1 MSSTPPRQPMNSQV
15 ELAKERNRIAAE
27 RTLLTWIRQSL
38 TLIGLGFGTSE
49 IVNTILGQ
57 LRNTERLIRLAY
69 FSGLVMVALGTYA
82 VTAAAIEYW
91 RETKRLE
98 HPDYV
103 YTPRHS
109 LGATVAVILIILA
122 SIVLYRVFF

>member
-1 MSSTPPRQPMNSQV
+1 MDSQV

-38 TLIGLGFGTSE
+38 TLISLGFGTSE

-57 LRNTERLIRLAY
+57 LSNPDRLVRLAY

-82 VTAAAIEYW
+82 VSAAAIEYW
-91 RETKRLE
+91 REIRKLE
-98 HPDYV
+98 QPEYI
-103 YTPRHS
+103 YTPRRS
-109 LGATVAVILIILA
+109 LGAIVAAVLIILV
-122 SIVLYRVFF
+122 SILLYRVFY

>member
-1 MSSTPPRQPMNSQV
+1 MSSTPSRQPMNSQV

-27 RTLLTWIRQSL
+27 RTLLTWIRQGL
-38 TLIGLGFGTSE
+38 TLISLGFGTSE

-57 LRNTERLIRLAY
+57 LSNTERLIRLAY

-82 VTAAAIEYW
+82 VSAAAIEYW
-91 RETKRLE
+91 REIKKLE
-98 HPDYV
+98 QLEYI
-103 YTPRHS
+103 YTPRRS
-109 LGATVAVILIILA
+109 LGTTVAAILIILA

>member
-1 MSSTPPRQPMNSQV
+1 MSSPLSRQPIDPQV
-15 ELAKERNRIAAE
+15 ELAKGRNRIAAE

-49 IVNTILGQ
+49 IVNTIVGELS
-57 LRNTERLIRLAY
+57 LPDRLVRLAY

-82 VTAAAIEYW
+82 VSAAAIEYW
-91 RETKRLE
+91 REIKKLE
-98 HPDYV
+98 EPDYT
-103 YTPRHS
+103 YTPRRS

-122 SIVLYRVFF
+122 SIVLYRVYF